1 MSYADD
7 LLMETNRDHQ
17 LLAFKQDAAGE
28 GQITTDVVVRT
39 EFSCYAIIFRP
50 RRPHVENDTWK
61 NRIYSIWKSPWI
73 DDATIMYI
81 TSSPTGG
88 SPSVSVMESLNK
100 ATATRLSEPSGLL
113 KL

>member
-61 NRIYSIWKSPWI
+61 NRIYSEYLEIPLDRRRHYHVHHVVTNWRFSFC
-73 DDATIMYI
+73 
-81 TSSPTGG
+81 
-88 SPSVSVMESLNK
+88 VSNGES
-100 ATATRLSEPSGLL
+100 
-113 KL
+113 